1 MKRVW
6 KRIFL
11 AAGIMCALDCVAVGT
26 FFSMAVGRSCVFFR
40 KKRDKRKKLRKR
52 TVQEEAEELKERSEG
67 IQWIEGMHCESVH
80 IKSEDGL
87 RLTGYYLEAE
97 KVERIVVMFHGWR
110 GSWRHDFGACLKW
123 LYKENSSLLL
133 VEQRAQGESEGK
145 YMGFGLL
152 ERRDCRIWL
161 NWLAERN
168 TNRLPV
174 YLYGV
179 SMGAATVLMAAG
191 EKLPAEIKG
200 VIADCGF
207 TSPYEMV
214 YRFGRTNFKL
224 LEHPVMDQLNWLC
237 RKRAGYDLKEY
248 STLEAM
254 KHCSVPVLFIHGRAD
269 TFVPCEMSLRNY
281 EACTADKELLLV
293 DGAKHC
299 MSFIKDREGYTQAVR
314 KMFSREEKCGA

>member
-1 MKRVW
+1 MSFSEKRET
-6 KRIFL
+6 K
-11 AAGIMCALDCVAVGT
+11 GKNCARGQY
-26 FFSMAVGRSCVFFR
+26 
-40 KKRDKRKKLRKR
+40 RKR
-52 TVQEEAEELKERSEG
+52 RKNFKERSEG

-87 RLTGYYLEAE
+87 RLNGYYLEAE
-97 KVERIVVMFHGWR
+97 QAERVVVMFHGWR

-145 YMGFGLL
+145 YMGSGCWN
-152 ERRDCRIWL
+152 RRDCRIWL

-224 LEHPVMDQLNWLC
+224 REHPVMDQLNWLC

-254 KHCSVPVLFIHGRAD
+254 KHCSVPVLLSTAGR
-269 TFVPCEMSLRNY
+269 THLCP
-281 EACTADKELLLV
+281 
-293 DGAKHC
+293 
-299 MSFIKDREGYTQAVR
+299 VR
-314 KMFSREEKCGA
+314 